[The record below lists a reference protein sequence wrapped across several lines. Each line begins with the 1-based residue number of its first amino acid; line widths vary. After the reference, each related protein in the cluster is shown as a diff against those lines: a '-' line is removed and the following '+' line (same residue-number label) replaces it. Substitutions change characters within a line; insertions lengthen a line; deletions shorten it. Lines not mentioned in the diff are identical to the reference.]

1 MEVKYSPPF
10 VFPPLHLIFQ
20 NKKKECSVTFE
31 SFSSSSLFSIYR
43 DFRVYLGLEKLER
56 KKKVWK
62 VIFFSMFGLR
72 KVKRKKIE
80 RKNGRKLELS

>member
-1 MEVKYSPPF
+1 M
-10 VFPPLHLIFQ
+10 
-20 NKKKECSVTFE
+20 
-31 SFSSSSLFSIYR
+31 
-43 DFRVYLGLEKLER
+43 YLGLEKLER